1 MASWISYAEA
11 LAIVTAQTGIADPK
25 AALDGS
31 IERGAVTFNDELSAV
46 RTFPGG
52 VIIVD
57 EDAGGPTGVNRQ
69 DLDKW
74 IATLKASA
82 PIGRPT
88 GSGKQITDAALVQ
101 RMTVLLKSKKANS
114 RADAVKQICRED
126 GTDHGASLEATIK
139 RLSAL
144 YNANG
149 E

>member
-1 MASWISYAEA
+1 MANWISYAEA
-11 LAIVTAQTGIADPK
+11 LAIVTAQTGIADPT

-69 DLDKW
+69 ELDKW
-74 IATLKASA
+74 IATLKA

-144 YNANG
+144 HKASG